1 MSTGTFTSTDL
12 TDPTDPTDSPE
23 PAHPAADASFL
34 ATPRG
39 RLTLVLLCAVAFLD
53 FVDASIVNIALP
65 SIQRDLGL
73 SNQGLQWVPSGYL
86 ITYGGLMLLGGRAA
100 DLIGRRRVLIAGTV
114 VFAVASL
121 IGGLAQSSAVLI
133 GARLAQG
140 VGASMMLPAALSILT
155 TSFGAG
161 PDRNKA
167 LAAWAGTGAFAS
179 AVGVFLGGVLT
190 EGPGWR
196 WVMFV
201 NLPVCA
207 LVLPAI
213 PRLLPDDRHRVSTR
227 GFDFLG
233 TVLATGG
240 LVLLVHGLVQA
251 PDQGWGS
258 SRTIV
263 ELGVAGGL
271 LLAFVANEAVGRNP
285 LMPLGIFRVKGL
297 AAANVTQLVAMSGFI
312 GMFFFLTL
320 YTQEVLG
327 YSEIKAGSAFL
338 PVTVGVGIAAGLAQP
353 LLARVGT
360 RPLIV
365 VGALIASL
373 GIGLLS
379 RIPVHGSYLTDL
391 LPGLVVMSFGLGFVF
406 VGVATA
412 ANAGV
417 PADQAGL
424 AAALMNTAQQL
435 GGAFG
440 LAILSAV
447 ATSETGRRLAGG
459 DAAADAYTE
468 GFRKALLVGAFLLAG
483 AAVVALF
490 VANTRGEEARRP

>member
-1 MSTGTFTSTDL
+1 MSTGTFASTDS
-12 TDPTDPTDSPE
+12 TDPPKSAAPTES
-23 PAHPAADASFL
+23 DASFL
-34 ATPRG
+34 TTARG
-39 RLTLVLLCAVAFLD
+39 KLTLVLLCAVAFLD

-65 SIQRDLGL
+65 AIQRDLDL

-86 ITYGGLMLLGGRAA
+86 LTYGGLMLLGGRAA
-100 DLIGRRRVLIAGTV
+100 DLIGRRRVLTGGTL
-114 VFAVASL
+114 VFAASSL
-121 IGGLAQSSAVLI
+121 IGGLAQSSEVLI

-155 TSFGAG
+155 TSFGTG

-167 LAAWAGTGAFAS
+167 LGAWAGTGALAS

-207 LVLPAI
+207 LVLPLI
-213 PRLLPDDRHRVSTR
+213 PRLLPDDKRRASVR

-233 TVLATGG
+233 TALATGG
-240 LVLLVHGLVQA
+240 LVLLVHGLVKA
-251 PDQGWGS
+251 PDQGWS
-258 SRTIV
+258 STRTVV
-263 ELGVAGGL
+263 ELGVAACL
-271 LLAFVANEAVGRNP
+271 LLAFVVNEAVIGNP

-312 GMFFFLTL
+312 AMFFFITL
-320 YTQEVLG
+320 YVQGVMG

-338 PVTVGVGIAAGLAQP
+338 PVTVGVGIAAGMAQP

-365 VGALIASL
+365 VGSLIASA
-373 GIGLLS
+373 GVWLLS
-379 RIPVHGSYLTDL
+379 RIPVDGTYLGDL

-417 PADQAGL
+417 PAEQAGL

-447 ATSETGRRLAGG
+447 ATAETTHRLAAG
-459 DAAADAYTE
+459 DAAASAYTD
-468 GFRKALLVGAFLLAG
+468 GYQKALLVGAFLLAG
-483 AAVVALF
+483 AAVVGLF
-490 VANTRGEEARRP
+490 VANTRGEETT

>member
-1 MSTGTFTSTDL
+1 MSTGTFASTDS
-12 TDPTDPTDSPE
+12 TDPPKSAAPTGS
-23 PAHPAADASFL
+23 DASFL
-34 ATPRG
+34 TTARG
-39 RLTLVLLCAVAFLD
+39 KLTLVLLCAVAFLD

-65 SIQRDLGL
+65 AIQRDLDL

-86 ITYGGLMLLGGRAA
+86 LTYGGLMLLGGRAA
-100 DLIGRRRVLIAGTV
+100 DLIGRRRVLTGGTL
-114 VFAVASL
+114 VFAASSL
-121 IGGLAQSSAVLI
+121 IGGLAQSSEVLI

-155 TSFGAG
+155 TSFGTG

-167 LAAWAGTGAFAS
+167 LGAWAGTGALAS

-207 LVLPAI
+207 LVLPVI
-213 PRLLPDDRHRVSTR
+213 PRFLPDDKRRASVR

-233 TVLATGG
+233 TALATGG
-240 LVLLVHGLVQA
+240 LVLLVYGLVKA
-251 PDQGWGS
+251 PDQGWS
-258 SRTIV
+258 STRTVV
-263 ELGVAGGL
+263 ELGLAACL
-271 LLAFVANEAVGRNP
+271 LLAFVVNEAVIGNP

-297 AAANVTQLVAMSGFI
+297 AAANITQLVAMSGFI
-312 GMFFFLTL
+312 AMFFFITL
-320 YTQEVLG
+320 YVQGVMG

-338 PVTVGVGIAAGLAQP
+338 PVTVGVGIAAGMAQP

-365 VGALIASL
+365 VGSLIASA
-373 GIGLLS
+373 GVWLLS
-379 RIPVHGSYLTDL
+379 RIPVDGTYLGDL

-417 PADQAGL
+417 PAEQAGL

-447 ATSETGRRLAGG
+447 ATAETTHRLAAG
-459 DAAADAYTE
+459 DAAASAYTD
-468 GFRKALLVGAFLLAG
+468 GYQKALLVGAFLLAG
-483 AAVVALF
+483 AAVVGLF
-490 VANTRGEEARRP
+490 VANTRGEETT

>member
-1 MSTGTFTSTDL
+1 MSTDTFASTDS
-12 TDPTDPTDSPE
+12 TDPPKSAA
-23 PAHPAADASFL
+23 PAESDASFL
-34 ATPRG
+34 TTARG
-39 RLTLVLLCAVAFLD
+39 KLTLVLLCAVAFLD

-65 SIQRDLGL
+65 AIQRDLDL

-86 ITYGGLMLLGGRAA
+86 LTYGGLMLLGGRAA
-100 DLIGRRRVLIAGTV
+100 DLIGRRRVLTGGTL
-114 VFAVASL
+114 VFAASSL
-121 IGGLAQSSAVLI
+121 IGGLAQSSEVLI

-155 TSFGAG
+155 TSFGTG
-161 PDRNKA
+161 SDRNKA
-167 LAAWAGTGAFAS
+167 LGAWAGTGALAS

-207 LVLPAI
+207 LVLPVI
-213 PRLLPDDRHRVSTR
+213 PRLLPDDKRRASVR

-233 TVLATGG
+233 TALATGG
-240 LVLLVHGLVQA
+240 LVLLVYGLVKA
-251 PDQGWGS
+251 PDQGWS
-258 SRTIV
+258 STRTLV
-263 ELGVAGGL
+263 ELGVAACL
-271 LLAFVANEAVGRNP
+271 LFAFVVNEAVIGNP

-297 AAANVTQLVAMSGFI
+297 AAANITQLVAMSGFI
-312 GMFFFLTL
+312 AMFFFITL
-320 YTQEVLG
+320 YVQGVMG

-338 PVTVGVGIAAGLAQP
+338 PVTVGVGIAAGMAQP

-365 VGALIASL
+365 VGSLIASA
-373 GIGLLS
+373 GVWLLS
-379 RIPVHGSYLTDL
+379 RIPVDGTYLGDL

-417 PADQAGL
+417 PAEQAGL

-447 ATSETGRRLAGG
+447 ATAETTHRLAAG
-459 DAAADAYTE
+459 DAAASAYTD
-468 GFRKALLVGAFLLAG
+468 GYQKALLVGAFLLAG
-483 AAVVALF
+483 AAVVGLF
-490 VANTRGEEARRP
+490 VANTRGEETS